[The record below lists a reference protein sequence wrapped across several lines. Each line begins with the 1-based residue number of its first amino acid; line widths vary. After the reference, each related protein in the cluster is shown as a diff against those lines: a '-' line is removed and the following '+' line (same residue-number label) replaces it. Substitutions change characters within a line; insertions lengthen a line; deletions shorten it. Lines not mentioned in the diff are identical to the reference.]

1 MLIRLRSAIDKQTI
15 DIPKN
20 ISFVELCNEEGKI
33 MSVLVQNK
41 LTGTLD
47 LFDFRDTDTTR
58 RYESFFNVEFLKDM
72 RVVDPEQYVADQKK

>member
-15 DIPKN
+15 DIQKD
-20 ISFVELCNEEGKI
+20 ISFVELFNQKEKI

-47 LFDFRDTDTTR
+47 LFYFRDTDTTR